1 MSACLLVQSFC
12 CLLRFDI
19 LFQHVYWFNHAAACG
34 DAVHAVWST
43 IMLGLYMLASE
54 IVMIYIPRLIMKL
67 PTYSTI
73 QTPYCRPFPEL
84 TMTGFANALR
94 PEKIIS
100 VDFKRWQVK
109 AML

>member
-19 LFQHVYWFNHAAACG
+19 LFQHVYWFNHAA
-34 DAVHAVWST
+34 VHAVWST
-43 IMLGLYMLASE
+43 IMLGLYMLASK